1 MKKGKE
7 PVRKGRCP
15 KGMTPKIRE
24 LSITDIEVIGR
35 LTDTSRLTEA
45 TLREL
50 DAKGFN
56 NK

>member
-1 MKKGKE
+1 
-7 PVRKGRCP
+7 
-15 KGMTPKIRE
+15 MTPKVRE
-24 LSITDIEVIGR
+24 LSITDIEVIR
-35 LTDTSRLTEA
+35 ELTDTFRLTLS